1 VLNPCTHRLVH
12 EHESRAQVARI
23 GAGDLPPAFATTF
36 PGSWQQP
43 AYAFNTSLTLIGDY
57 GNNSWFSTYAGNGS
71 GIVNQRLYVDL
82 GSTMVIGKVRMV
94 NHHNLGNAEQNRGV
108 RAARMYVMPT
118 DPSTA
123 FNTNVGSQYKV
134 FDGEIQKNDYSN
146 SGAAWQELPLSQV
159 LQGRYFVCDFAT
171 NWGATDVMAVRRIQL
186 GP

>member
-1 VLNPCTHRLVH
+1 
-12 EHESRAQVARI
+12 
-23 GAGDLPPAFATTF
+23 
-36 PGSWQQP
+36 
-43 AYAFNTSLTLIGDY
+43 
-57 GNNSWFSTYAGNGS
+57 
-71 GIVNQRLYVDL
+71 
-82 GSTMVIGKVRMV
+82 
-94 NHHNLGNAEQNRGV
+94 
-108 RAARMYVMPT
+108 MPT